1 MGRPTKAFRYQPLEK
16 VLGLPRAHPLKSD
29 VWSLGLV
36 FLELL
41 LGEALFSQSRGPKEH
56 VEVLYSLFGPALG
69 RFEAPLKSAG
79 LWPAPSFTAKHAK
92 SSLQGYL
99 YKRLHKYARLSRLD
113 RVTKEFVVG
122 CLDLDPDN
130 RYSVRQ
136 ALAHPYFSAHPQAC
150 SPAE

>member
-1 MGRPTKAFRYQPLEK
+1 MPLGIAGGRCR
-16 VLGLPRAHPLKSD
+16 PR
-29 VWSLGLV
+29 
-36 FLELL
+36 
-41 LGEALFSQSRGPKEH
+41 RGTDRCAIA
-56 VEVLYSLFGPALG
+56 VRRRGPALG